1 MMNILEKLEF
11 YSEEVIL
18 GKKMQHLEGITS
30 EVNPF
35 ETSSTPSESNALK
48 FFQVLKV
55 GALQTV
61 VKVGD
66 TVLVRGDAMPKE
78 INIDGLGT
86 IKDTYLLQ
94 SNKTIAC
101 KVC

>member
-1 MMNILEKLEF
+1 MTNILEKLEF

-18 GKKMQHLEGITS
+18 GKKTQPLDGITS

-66 TVLVRGDAMPKE
+66 TVLVRGDAMTKE

-94 SNKTIAC
+94 SHKMIAC
-101 KVC
+101 KLC